1 MHEVPAVADNIE
13 SPIHE
18 AHIDEISPAV
28 EDVAETQE
36 PADPAETLE
45 DTEPGIVDETP
56 DELAPEI
63 PVITT
68 HEETEV
74 DSTAFDTPDTSTQPT
89 EEAVPVEETPIE
101 AKSEVSAIENHEETE
116 EDPQELVDENADEPM
131 AEVEETKDKP
141 LESSPVE
148 VQTTEEPQEPDLA
161 EVPVPVEHENVEES
175 HIHDVT
181 HPEDLPAEETQESDL
196 LDEPQNESTSEIPAI
211 ADQEIPVG
219 EYHHDVPDPAPQP
232 MEVSKEP
239 EELAAFSTVP
249 VIDSI
254 AHDPSPPPSEE
265 TTPGD
270 IEEIEHSAP
279 TVDSASE
286 QPVETNVEPVPELAP
301 VVEERSVEGSSA
313 IEGVNSPEPP
323 ATDSAV
329 PTEVDHPPNELPENP
344 IDDVSEQPITAADEV
359 SSKDHFEEEKEHV
372 NPASEALVAEMK
384 IEEPEEK
391 LGVDDAVP
399 EPVTAE
405 TEEIQGDEGTEQA
418 KEDTKYPV
426 EEHVEESPHDS
437 IPVAAEVAGIA
448 GIAVA
453 GTAEIAEQEHDHVSV
468 DETLHP
474 EPAEP
479 IVEDDAVEHANAPVD
494 EPVKERFQ
502 EQRDWLD
509 EDERNETLEWIGDLG
524 GETGGNVEDVVAP
537 AEEPLQPSHS
547 EPTETDQITNDA
559 VVETEHVD
567 APTDAKILDAPEP
580 AESMEVV
587 GDATEEHQVVP
598 VDESLGISDP
608 EPSETQHTAVDAIG
622 AAPSAEH
629 LQTIHLEASEQGEEL
644 DRKSIGASDHDV
656 EQPVEVKKEESVED
670 FSKVF
675 PNVYEAC

>member
-313 IEGVNSPEPP
+313 IEGVDKPEQPTETETSP
-323 ATDSAV
+323 V
-329 PTEVDHPPNELPENP
+329 RTEVDHPPNEFPENP
-344 IDDVSEQPITAADEV
+344 IDDASEQPITAAEEL
-359 SSKDHFEEEKEHV
+359 SSKRSFEEEHEHV
-372 NPASEALVAEMK
+372 DPANEALVVETT
-384 IEEPEEK
+384 IEEPGET
-391 LGVDDAVP
+391 LGLDDAVP

-405 TEEIQGDEGTEQA
+405 NEEIQADEETEPA

-426 EEHVEESPHDS
+426 QEHVEEAPHDS
-437 IPVAAEVAGIA
+437 IPVVAEVVGIA

-453 GTAEIAEQEHDHVSV
+453 GTTEIAEHEHDHVSV

-479 IVEDDAVEHANAPVD
+479 ILENDAVEHADAPVD
-494 EPVKERFQ
+494 EPVEERFQ
-502 EQRDWLD
+502 EQRDWLA
-509 EDERNETLEWIGDLG
+509 EDERNETLKWSRDMDC
-524 GETGGNVEDVVAP
+524 ETGENVEDVVAP
-537 AEEPLQPSHS
+537 AEEPVQTSHA

-598 VDESLGISDP
+598 VDESLGLSDP
-608 EPSETQHTAVDAIG
+608 ETKETAVDTIG
-622 AAPSAEH
+622 DGRSAEL

-644 DRKSIGASDHDV
+644 DRKFIGASDHEV
-656 EQPVEVKKEESVED
+656 EQQVEVKGESVED

-675 PNVYEAC
+675 PNVYKAC